1 MLRKE
6 QGAVVDVPITAP
18 VARARPARKEREV
31 PCAPLSA
38 RKAGDAVRIVSVG
51 GSAGLKRR
59 LRDLGLRPGKAI
71 EVCQHSPAG
80 VIVSAEG
87 LRLALAPEAA
97 REILVEPGPA
107 RAEAER

>member
-6 QGAVVDVPITAP
+6 QGAVVDVAIATPA
-18 VARARPARKEREV
+18 ARARRAREEQGA

-97 REILVEPGPA
+97 REILVEPGST
-107 RAEAER
+107 RAED